1 MQLSS
6 GWSYPYGFGWFLLT
20 SGAVSRS
27 SSTVGSWQDYSAST
41 RGSSA
46 MTCPSSSSC
55 ERGGRDPERIADGLA
70 AIIDPRLAVP
80 VLAPDGRLSRFS
92 LWKKE

>member
-6 GWSYPYGFGWFLLT
+6 GRSYPYGFGWFLDQRGGQPLQQH
-20 SGAVSRS
+20 S
-27 SSTVGSWQDYSAST
+27 GSWQGFTSQYSRFIGDDLPVIVLAN
-41 RGSSA
+41 A
-46 MTCPSSSSC
+46 AHA
-55 ERGGRDPERIADGLA
+55 DPERIADGLA

>member
-6 GWSYPYGFGWFLLT
+6 GRSYPYGFGWSLDQRGGQPLQQH
-20 SGAVSRS
+20 S
-27 SSTVGSWQDYSAST
+27 GSWQGFTSQYSRFIGDDLSVIVLAN
-41 RGSSA
+41 A
-46 MTCPSSSSC
+46 AHA
-55 ERGGRDPERIADGLA
+55 DPERIADGLA